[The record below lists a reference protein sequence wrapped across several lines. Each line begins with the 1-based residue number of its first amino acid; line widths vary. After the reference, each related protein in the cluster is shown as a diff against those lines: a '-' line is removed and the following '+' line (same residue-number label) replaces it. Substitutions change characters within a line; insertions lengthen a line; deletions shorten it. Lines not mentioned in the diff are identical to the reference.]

1 MEDKKYPLVE
11 ISPAS
16 VNQTLEVELFFRVFG
31 RYALPTKDS
40 DAVTAAV
47 ARKYL
52 GMWAN
57 KNLQNYDPAVR
68 RFAFEVI
75 GREDES

>member
-1 MEDKKYPLVE
+1 MEDKKYPSVE
-11 ISPAS
+11 ISPAAI
-16 VNQTLEVELFFRVFG
+16 NMTLEVELFLRVFG
-31 RYALPTKDS
+31 RLPTKDS
-40 DAVTAAV
+40 DTVTAAV

-75 GREDES
+75 GREVAS